1 MDDLLEQNI
10 FDDDFVVFNNDI
22 PYDSYIPENDL
33 CYCCGMSHWGNA
45 CDKCDK
51 LKIDIIAAK
60 RHYEL
65 GIASK
70 SEIALIKKK
79 FKVIRK

>member
-1 MDDLLEQNI
+1 MNDLLEQNI
-10 FDDDFVVFNNDI
+10 FDDGFIVFNNDI
-22 PYDSYIPENDL
+22 PYDSYPTRKRFVL
-33 CYCCGMSHWGNA
+33 LLRYVSLGNA

-51 LKIDIIAAK
+51 LKININAAK
-60 RHYEL
+60 RHYDL

>member
-1 MDDLLEQNI
+1 
-10 FDDDFVVFNNDI
+10 
-22 PYDSYIPENDL
+22 
-33 CYCCGMSHWGNA
+33 MSHWGNI

-51 LKIDIIAAK
+51 LKIDINTAK

>member
-1 MDDLLEQNI
+1 MILLYLTMI
-10 FDDDFVVFNNDI
+10 SHMIHIHKKSIYVTVV
-22 PYDSYIPENDL
+22 
-33 CYCCGMSHWGNA
+33 GMSYWGNM
-45 CDKCDK
+45 CDKYDK
-51 LKIDIIAAK
+51 RKININAAI
-60 RHYEL
+60 RHYNL